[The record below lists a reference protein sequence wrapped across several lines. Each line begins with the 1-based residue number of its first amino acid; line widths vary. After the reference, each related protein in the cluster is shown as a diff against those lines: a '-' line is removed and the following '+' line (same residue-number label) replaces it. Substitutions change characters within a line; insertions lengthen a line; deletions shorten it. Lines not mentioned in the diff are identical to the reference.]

1 MQTLYPFPGSENKLT
16 AFTITPLRICQVA
29 VCHNHFPLLEWMLI
43 LTTVQK
49 EESMKRLLWFAVVA
63 LLAVSLMMT
72 GCQKSTTKIRVAT
85 DATWPPFESVNEQT
99 KEIEGFDIDLFKAI
113 AAKEN
118 IEVEFLNV
126 AWDPLLAGMAQGTY
140 DAAISSISITAER
153 AKVMLFSDPYFAAGQ
168 LIAVRID
175 NTTIKSK
182 TDLAGKTVGV
192 QLGTTGN
199 IEVNNIAG
207 ATAKPYDDI
216 GLAFQDL
223 MNSQVD
229 AVVADNPLVLSYV
242 GKNSTKLK
250 TAGDVFSA
258 ENYGI
263 AVAKGK
269 EDLLEKINSGLKKV
283 KAEGIIETLSKKWL
297 EK

>member
-1 MQTLYPFPGSENKLT
+1 
-16 AFTITPLRICQVA
+16 
-29 VCHNHFPLLEWMLI
+29 
-43 LTTVQK
+43 
-49 EESMKRLLWFAVVA
+49 MKRLLCLALIS
-63 LLAVSLMMT
+63 LLAVSMVLT
-72 GCQKSTTKIRVAT
+72 SCAQKTTKIRVAT
-85 DATWPPFESVNEQT
+85 DATWPPFESVNETT
-99 KEIEGFDIDLFKAI
+99 KEIEGFDIDLLKAI
-113 AAKEN
+113 AEKEN
-118 IEVEFLNV
+118 LEIEFINV
-126 AWDPLLAGMAQGTY
+126 AWDPLLAGVAQGTY
-140 DAAISSISITAER
+140 DAAISSISITEER
-153 AKVMLFSDPYFAAGQ
+153 QKVMLFSDPYFAAGQ

-175 NTTIKSK
+175 NTSITGKSS
-182 TDLAGKTVGV
+182 LSGKTVGV

-199 IEVNNIAG
+199 IEVDNIQG

-223 MNSQVD
+223 MNGQID

-250 TAGDVFSA
+250 TVGVVFSA

-263 AVAKGK
+263 AVAKDK
-269 EDLLEKINSGLKKV
+269 EDLLKKINSGLKKV

>member
-1 MQTLYPFPGSENKLT
+1 VKRWLCVLLISLLIVSMTLTSCTQT
-16 AFTITPLRICQVA
+16 
-29 VCHNHFPLLEWMLI
+29 
-43 LTTVQK
+43 
-49 EESMKRLLWFAVVA
+49 
-63 LLAVSLMMT
+63 
-72 GCQKSTTKIRVAT
+72 TTKIRVAT

-113 AAKEN
+113 AEKAN
-118 IEVEFLNV
+118 IEVEFINV

-140 DAAISSISITAER
+140 DAAISSISILPER
-153 AKVMLFSDPYFAAGQ
+153 QAVMLFSDPYFAAGQ
-168 LIAVRID
+168 LVAVRID
-175 NTTIKSK
+175 NTTITGKSS
-182 TDLAGKTVGV
+182 LSGKTVGV

-199 IEVNNIAG
+199 IEINNITG
-207 ATAKPYDDI
+207 ATARPYDDI

-223 MNSQVD
+223 MNGQID

-250 TAGDVFSA
+250 TVGEVFSA

-269 EDLLEKINSGLKKV
+269 EDLLKKINIALKQV
-283 KAEGIIETLSKKWL
+283 KAEGIIETLSQKWL